1 MKKNNPIHR
10 PLMVIALTLF
20 ALVAAS
26 APSAASEGAGLA
38 GTYVVTFPDRSEI
51 LQLHQGGTAEL
62 ILSEQVTSGAGGFTF
77 DDSLGSWK
85 STGPRRAV
93 ARFVNH
99 NFDVTGPAATY
110 SGIAVVDY
118 SFQFSQSHD
127 AIAASCLGKIFAA
140 GDDPLDPTS
149 IPVVGFDCAY
159 LEGFLYHKIE
169 LDDSDSDSDSDA
181 DSDSDSDSD

>member
-1 MKKNNPIHR
+1 MKNLKT
-10 PLMVIALTLF
+10 LTL
-20 ALVAAS
+20 ACLLILLTVSATPAS
-26 APSAASEGAGLA
+26 AVEGGGPV
-38 GTYVVTFPDRSEI
+38 GTYVVTLPDGSEI

-62 ILSEQVTSGAGGFTF
+62 ILAEQVTSGEGGFIF

-118 SFQFSQSHD
+118 VFQFSLSHRT
-127 AIAASCLGKIFAA
+127 IEASCQGKIFVP
-140 GDDPLDPTS
+140 GVDPFDPGS
-149 IPVVGFDCAY
+149 VPVFEFDCAY
-159 LEGFLYHKIE
+159 LDGFLYQRVS
-169 LDDSDSDSDSDA
+169 LP
-181 DSDSDSDSD
+181 